1 VIAEHLS
8 PAVKAFDA
16 VAPAFDLRFGEWLSV
31 EAQRTAVRRALLSAF
46 PPRGKILELGGGTGL
61 DAAWLATQGFEV
73 TLTDGSPAMV
83 AIAQA
88 KLAPLGAQ
96 AAVAPLEELETF
108 GDEHISTNGQ
118 MFDGAFSNFASLNCV
133 EDLGPVARGLAKLL
147 RPGASAMLV
156 LFGTMSPG
164 EMLVETLR
172 GRPSQSLRRLR
183 QGPVPARLGGQSFHV
198 IYHRRNALKG
208 AMQPWFRLVK
218 TVGIGVFVPPSAA
231 EPWISEH
238 PGLLRAM
245 TTLDRSA
252 ERILAP
258 FADHVLYHFERTDA
272 AAP

>member
-1 VIAEHLS
+1 MIAEHLS

-31 EAQRTAVRRALLSAF
+31 EAQRAAVRRTLVSAF
-46 PPRGKILELGGGTGL
+46 PPRGRILELGGGTGIA
-61 DAAWLATQGFEV
+61 AAWLAPRGFAV

-88 KLAPLGAQ
+88 KLAPLGAR
-96 AAVAPLEELETF
+96 ASVAPLEELETF
-108 GDEHISTNGQ
+108 GEEQASASGGL
-118 MFDGAFSNFASLNCV
+118 FDGAFSNFASFNCV
-133 EDLGPVARGLAKLL
+133 EDLRPVGRGLAKLL

-156 LFGTMSPG
+156 LFGTLSPG
-164 EMLVETLR
+164 EMLVEALR
-172 GRPSQSLRRLR
+172 GRPHQSFRRLR
-183 QGPVPARLGGQSFHV
+183 KGPVPARLGGQSFNV
-198 IYHRRNALKG
+198 VYHRRDALKS

-231 EPWISEH
+231 EPWISRH
-238 PGLLRAM
+238 RRLLRVLTAF
-245 TTLDRSA
+245 DRSA
-252 ERILAP
+252 ERALAP

>member
-1 VIAEHLS
+1 MIAEHLS

-31 EAQRTAVRRALLSAF
+31 EAQRAAVRRTLLSSF
-46 PPRGKILELGGGTGL
+46 PPRGRILELGGGTGV
-61 DAAWLATQGFEV
+61 DAAWLAARGFSV

-88 KLAPLGAQ
+88 KLAPLGAR
-96 AAVAPLEELETF
+96 ASVAPLEELEVF
-108 GDEHISTNGQ
+108 GEEQASRNEGL
-118 MFDGAFSNFASLNCV
+118 FDGAFSNFASLNCV
-133 EDLGPVARGLAKLL
+133 EDLRPVGRGLAKLL

-164 EMLVETLR
+164 EMLVEALR
-172 GRPSQSLRRLR
+172 GRLQQSFRRLR
-183 QGPVPARLGGQSFHV
+183 KGPVPARLGGRTFNV
-198 IYHRRNALKG
+198 VYHRRAALES

-231 EPWISEH
+231 EPWISRH
-238 PGLLRAM
+238 RGLLRVLTA
-245 TTLDRSA
+245 LDRSA
-252 ERILAP
+252 ERALAP

-272 AAP
+272 AAL

>member
-8 PAVKAFDA
+8 PAVRAFDA
-16 VAPAFDLRFGEWLSV
+16 IAPAFDLRFGEWLSV

-46 PPRGKILELGGGTGL
+46 PPRGRILELGGGTGL

-88 KLAPLGAQ
+88 KLAPLGAR
-96 AAVAPLEELETF
+96 AAVAPLEELEAF
-108 GDEHISTNGQ
+108 GEEQANGQ
-118 MFDGAFSNFASLNCV
+118 LFDGAFSNFASLNCV

-147 RPGASAMLV
+147 LPGASAMLV

-164 EMLVETLR
+164 EMLVEVLH
-172 GRPSQSLRRLR
+172 GRPRQSLRRL
-183 QGPVPARLGGQSFHV
+183 QKGPVPARLGGQSFNV
-198 IYHRRNALKG
+198 IYHRRNAVRNAL
-208 AMQPWFRLVK
+208 QPWFQLKK

-231 EPWISEH
+231 EPWISKH
-238 PGLLRAM
+238 PGLLRMLTA
-245 TTLDRSA
+245 LDRSA
-252 ERILAP
+252 ERTLAP
-258 FADHVLYHFERTDA
+258 FADHVLYHFERTDV